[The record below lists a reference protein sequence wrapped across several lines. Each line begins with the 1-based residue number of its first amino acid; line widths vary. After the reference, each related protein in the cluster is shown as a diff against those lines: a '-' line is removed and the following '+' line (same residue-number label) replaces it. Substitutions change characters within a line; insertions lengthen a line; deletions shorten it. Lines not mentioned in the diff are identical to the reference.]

1 MKPLATATLLTS
13 FALALSASANRPNIV
28 LFMADDMGFA
38 DAGFTGSKD
47 IRTPNLDE
55 LAASGVTFTNGY
67 VTHPYCGT
75 SRAGLLSGR
84 YQQRFGFETNPAY
97 DPSNPYL
104 GIDAD
109 VKLFPKRLQELGYRT
124 GIVGKW
130 HLGAAAPF
138 HPNKRGFDYF
148 YGFLGG
154 GHDYFRIDLRQP
166 VKEAYLQA
174 LERDGKPASF
184 EGYLTTAL
192 SNDAAEFVMDQGNK
206 DVPFFLYVAY
216 NAPHAPL
223 QTPKEAIERYS
234 NIQEQ
239 KRQVYAAMVD
249 VMDAGIGKVIDAL
262 EQTGARQNTLVF
274 FLSDNGGPQS
284 TPKQPT
290 KWNGS
295 SNGSF
300 RGGKGDLYDGGVHVP
315 FIASWPAKIAAGSV
329 YDKPVISLDIAATAL
344 ACAQAPGNATSDL
357 EGFDLIAAIEGNA
370 EAASHDFLYWREGGR
385 NARWSV
391 LSADRHK
398 YVLNQID
405 ASPELFHLPDD
416 ESENDDQSKLLPEK
430 TVELLGRWRTWD
442 QSNVESRIGG
452 YKEYHGLKDQFYLDS
467 IPSQATTAGYA
478 PEPIPTFK
486 KNRCRRPTSIRSS
499 YGYR

>member
-1 MKPLATATLLTS
+1 MKSLTFVALLFSLCCT
-13 FALALSASANRPNIV
+13 FEVSADRPNIV
-28 LFMADDMGFA
+28 VLMADDMGFA
-38 DAGFTGSKD
+38 DLGFTGSQD
-47 IRTPNLDE
+47 IRTPHLDR
-55 LAASGVTFTNGY
+55 LAESGVTFTNGY
-67 VTHPYCGT
+67 VTHPYCGP

-84 YQQRFGFETNPAY
+84 YRQRFGFETNPAY

-104 GIDAD
+104 GIDVD
-109 VKLFPKRLQELGYRT
+109 QKLFPKRLQEAGYLT
-124 GIVGKW
+124 GVVGKW

-138 HPNKRGFDYF
+138 HPSKRGFDYF

-174 LERDGKPASF
+174 LERNGKPAEF

-192 SNDAAEFVMDQGNK
+192 SSDAAKFVLKNGKK
-206 DVPFFLYVAY
+206 DDPFFLYVAY

-223 QTPKEAIERYS
+223 QAPEEAIERYS
-234 NIQEQ
+234 NIKER

-249 VMDAGIGKVIDAL
+249 VMDDGIGKVIAAL
-262 EQTGARQNTLVF
+262 EQTGARENTLVF

-295 SNGSF
+295 SNGVF

-315 FIASWPAKIAAGSV
+315 FIASWPAKIAAGTV

-344 ACAQAPGNATSDL
+344 ECAEAPKSATNDL
-357 EGFDLIAAIEGNA
+357 EGIDLIAALEGSA
-370 EAASHDFLYWREGGR
+370 EAVPHEFLYWREGGP
-385 NARWSV
+385 NARWSI

-398 YVLNQID
+398 HVQNKKD
-405 ASPELFHLPDD
+405 GSPELFHLPDD
-416 ESENDDQSKLLPEK
+416 VSEASDKSGSMPEK
-430 TVELLGRWRTWD
+430 TAELLGHWRAWD
-442 QSNVESRIGG
+442 RSNEESRIGG

-467 IPSQATTAGYA
+467 IPAKATEAGYQ
-478 PEPIPTFK
+478 PKPIPTFRTK
-486 KNRCRRPTSIRSS
+486 
-499 YGYR
+499 